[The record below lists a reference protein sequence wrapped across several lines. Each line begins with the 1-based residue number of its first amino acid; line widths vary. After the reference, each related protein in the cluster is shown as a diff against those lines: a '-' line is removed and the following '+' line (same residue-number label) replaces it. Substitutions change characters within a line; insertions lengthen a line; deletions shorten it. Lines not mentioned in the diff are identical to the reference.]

1 MARMSIGRVYVQQG
15 AKIAVSCAA
24 GIRGN
29 RHYIQTDKLDFNG
42 ESRFIGLLFFS
53 EEVYRHGR

>member
-1 MARMSIGRVYVQQG
+1 MLLSAFGILGFG
-15 AKIAVSCAA
+15 NAA
-24 GIRGN
+24 FGSGLLVILF
-29 RHYIQTDKLDFNG
+29 IV